1 MRVSVYVRAC
11 VRECVSACV
20 WCVCVCARAFVRIMV
35 NVFIRVSACISWFH
49 VFNVIL
55 TISVSVIP
63 FKTYENVPII
73 KGQQY
78 IYM

>member
-1 MRVSVYVRAC
+1 MYVRAC
-11 VRECVSACV
+11 VSVLVRACG
-20 WCVCVCARAFVRIMV
+20 VCVCARAFVRIMV
-35 NVFIRVSACISWFH
+35 NVFIRVSTCISWFH